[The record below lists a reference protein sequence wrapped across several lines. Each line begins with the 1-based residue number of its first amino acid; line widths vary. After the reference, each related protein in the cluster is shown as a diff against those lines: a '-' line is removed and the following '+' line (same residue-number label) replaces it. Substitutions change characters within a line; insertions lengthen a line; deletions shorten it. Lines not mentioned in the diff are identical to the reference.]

1 MGWSIRAKLAVITSI
16 CVFQALGCVTNSR
29 ESEASRLFL
38 NPPEA
43 AQAELDILRNL
54 GHTPADSDS
63 IQAGILLGFGS
74 VDEMA
79 AAQLGSPFRI
89 CSAPLELLEQYQ
101 TGNDPNELLV
111 DSGRM
116 LFPILVNGR
125 ARSSLTV
132 EKSEGKIK
140 SWRVT
145 QRGSPRFMRLIQNA
159 FPTLIS
165 PIHTQDPMSSTFL
178 VWIMGLR
185 FLGDRKNG
193 QLFLTPIEEID
204 RPLKLKVGEQQ
215 AAPAFFDTL
224 AKHINLRQYGEYY
237 RKYLEELG
245 VGQGMEPSLTKGGHK
260 C

>member
-1 MGWSIRAKLAVITSI
+1 
-16 CVFQALGCVTNSR
+16 
-29 ESEASRLFL
+29 
-38 NPPEA
+38 
-43 AQAELDILRNL
+43 
-54 GHTPADSDS
+54 
-63 IQAGILLGFGS
+63 
-74 VDEMA
+74 
-79 AAQLGSPFRI
+79 
-89 CSAPLELLEQYQ
+89 
-101 TGNDPNELLV
+101 
-111 DSGRM
+111 
-116 LFPILVNGR
+116 
-125 ARSSLTV
+125 
-132 EKSEGKIK
+132 
-140 SWRVT
+140 
-145 QRGSPRFMRLIQNA
+145 
-159 FPTLIS
+159 
-165 PIHTQDPMSSTFL
+165 MSSTFL